1 MKKGNFF
8 RFSAVCSL
16 LSGLFLTI
24 GWTINIRRDSLT
36 GASLLLI
43 AYVLALFAFM
53 GIYGIQYKRLTII
66 GFIGFIFVVAANA
79 LFVPWVF
86 LDIARISGVA
96 AQVDWKEVQDIGPTN
111 VIAVIGG
118 IGFVLGFFLLGV
130 DTIRAKVF
138 SKWPAILLIIA
149 GIMPL
154 IYTWLPIGKLLPR
167 IAGLAL
173 LGFSWNLWILSKPK
187 TNTLEVD

>member
-1 MKKGNFF
+1 MKKRDLY
-8 RFSAVCSL
+8 RFSSICGSI
-16 LSGLFLTI
+16 SGLFLTI
-24 GWTINIRRDSLT
+24 GWTLNINRDSLV
-36 GASLLLI
+36 GAFMVLI

-53 GIYGIQYKRLTII
+53 GIYGIQRKKLKII
-66 GFIGFIFVVAANA
+66 GFLGFILVIVANTV
-79 LFVPWVF
+79 FVPWLF

-96 AQVDWKEVQDIGPTN
+96 QQVDWKVVQGVGPTH
-111 VIAVIGG
+111 VIGVIGG

-130 DTIRAKVF
+130 GTIRAKVF

-173 LGFSWNLWILSKPK
+173 IGFSWNLWLLSKPK
-187 TNTLEVD
+187 TST

>member
-1 MKKGNFF
+1 MKKSHLY
-8 RFSAVCSL
+8 RFSAICSL
-16 LSGLFLTI
+16 ISGLFLTI
-24 GWTINIRRDSLT
+24 GWTLNINRDSLV
-36 GASLLLI
+36 GAFMVLI
-43 AYVLALFAFM
+43 AYVLAIFAFM
-53 GIYGIQYKRLTII
+53 GIYGVQYKQLKII
-66 GFIGFIFVVAANA
+66 GFLGFIFLIVANTV
-79 LFVPWVF
+79 FVPWLF
-86 LDIARISGVA
+86 LDIAIISGVA
-96 AQVDWKEVQDIGPTN
+96 QQVNWKEVQDIGPTH

-154 IYTWLPIGKLLPR
+154 IYTCLPIGKLLPR

-173 LGFSWNLWILSKPK
+173 LGFSWNLWIL
-187 TNTLEVD
+187 